1 MVNFYKVFLER
12 YFYAVHKSKYSY
24 YDEFRTASSGRA
36 SLIYKLEVTISL
48 IERAFKFLTKKYI
61 TQDEYSLIMVNKNN
75 YFIQHIEELEGTY
88 LLFTDDYSREKYL
101 DYIVFKSVAS
111 FKSRLP
117 FDSENLKKQLK
128 SSSNLIVDHKLML
141 YDLNKIGYNIKFIGS
156 EKGIVLDFILEQY
169 AYNQL
174 VKVETDDVVIDCGG
188 ATGDTALYFYGKGAK
203 KVYVYEFL
211 PSSLKVINQQLLNN
225 GITQDKVEVIQKAIW
240 DKSDQELS
248 YLDRGN
254 ASIVDKKGKYSDS
267 IMTLTIDDMVIKKE
281 LNRVDFIKMDI
292 EGAEVVALN
301 GAYKCIQK
309 HKPKLAISVYHKND
323 DLITIP
329 TLIKKMNPNYQ
340 LYFDYYTNTGAEAIL
355 YAIDKGQLVKKYII
369 YTPGFDSTNGGS
381 IAMHRLCDLLNSN
394 GYEAFIWQ
402 GD

>member
-1 MVNFYKVFLER
+1 MTNFYKIFFDKYFLEIHNNK
-12 YFYAVHKSKYSY
+12 FNY
-24 YDEFRTASSGRA
+24 YDVFRTTSSMRVFFIYRFEASVSF
-36 SLIYKLEVTISL
+36 IS
-48 IERAFKFLTKKYI
+48 RCFKWLTKNYI
-61 TQDEYSLIMVNKNN
+61 TQDDYHPIMTNKNN
-75 YFIQHIEELEGTY
+75 YFIRHINNLEDTY
-88 LLFTDDYSREKYL
+88 ILLSDDYSKDKFLNYV
-101 DYIVFKSVAS
+101 VFKSIGS
-111 FKSRLP
+111 FKNRLP
-117 FDSENLKKQLK
+117 FDNENLKNQLK
-128 SSSNLIVDHKLML
+128 IASNLIVDKKGNM
-141 YDLNKIGYNIKFIGS
+141 YDLAPIGHNIKFIGS
-156 EKGIVLDFILEQY
+156 EKGIVLDFILAQY
-169 AYNQL
+169 AYNQSIN
-174 VKVETDDVVIDCGG
+174 VEVTSEDVVIDCGG

-225 GITQDKVEVIQKAIW
+225 DITQDKVEIIQKAIW

-292 EGAEVVALN
+292 EGAEVAALN

-329 TLIKKMNPNYQ
+329 TLIKEMNPNYQ

-355 YAIDKGQLVKKYII
+355 YAIYKDHL
-369 YTPGFDSTNGGS
+369 
-381 IAMHRLCDLLNSN
+381 
-394 GYEAFIWQ
+394 
-402 GD
+402 